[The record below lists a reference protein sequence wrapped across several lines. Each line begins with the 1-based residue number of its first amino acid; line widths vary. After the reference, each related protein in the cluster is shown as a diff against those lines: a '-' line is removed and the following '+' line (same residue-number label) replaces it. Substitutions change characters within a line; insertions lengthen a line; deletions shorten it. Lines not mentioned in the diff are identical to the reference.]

1 MGGKQ
6 LPALRERLRDAID
19 EERLAAVLVA
29 GLESESAK
37 ERLDVAKLVLAE
49 LHASTRGSAPKCT
62 CNSAPGEWCGA
73 LEPHGYASRPE
84 KAPGLGEVVALA
96 FEIGEAVVGEGGEV
110 VVDGRIVHSLGVPP
124 VEEIGGP
131 SVSGDPSGRAS
142 RASDLLVGS
151 VA

>member
-6 LPALRERLRDAID
+6 LPATLREKLRDAID

-49 LHASTRGSAPKCT
+49 LHASTRGSAPKCI
-62 CNSAPGEWCGA
+62 CQSDPGAWCGA
-73 LEPHGYASRPE
+73 LEPHGYASRPQ

-96 FEIGEAVVGEGGEV
+96 FEIGAAVVGEDGEV
-110 VVDGRIVHSLGVPP
+110 IVDGRVRALRRGTRCLRTSSNPLPG
-124 VEEIGGP
+124 
-131 SVSGDPSGRAS
+131 SGLDGA
-142 RASDLLVGS
+142 A
-151 VA
+151 